1 MREEVVAAMAPFA
14 ARVFGHPSGHHRQAR
29 AAREALEEARDL
41 VAGLLGAAPREVV
54 FTSGGT
60 EADNL
65 AVFGVLGAAARGCP
79 GAETVVV
86 SSAIEHAAVLEAC
99 RVAAV
104 RIPGVAHQ
112 CVGVD
117 PQGVLDLDQL
127 SEALDDGVALVTVM
141 LANNETGAVQ
151 PLGDVVARTR
161 RLAPRA
167 VVHTDAV
174 QAAAWLDVARA
185 APGVDLLSISAHKLG
200 GPKGAGALVVRE
212 GTEIEAL
219 VVGGGQERE
228 RRAGTHDVAGAVG
241 LAVALDA
248 VARRREEESARVG
261 ALRDRLADGILAAV
275 PDVLEAADRKGVL
288 PGHCHLCFG
297 GVDREELVVL
307 LDAAGVCVSG
317 GAACASGAL
326 EPSHVMAAMGVPRDA
341 ARGAIRFSLGH
352 TSSGGDVER
361 ALGVVPGAVA
371 RLRA

>member
-1 MREEVVAAMAPFA
+1 M
-14 ARVFGHPSGHHRQAR
+14 
-29 AAREALEEARDL
+29 
-41 VAGLLGAAPREVV
+41 
-54 FTSGGT
+54 
-60 EADNL
+60 
-65 AVFGVLGAAARGCP
+65 
-79 GAETVVV
+79 
-86 SSAIEHAAVLEAC
+86 
-99 RVAAV
+99 
-104 RIPGVAHQ
+104 
-112 CVGVD
+112 
-117 PQGVLDLDQL
+117 
-127 SEALDDGVALVTVM
+127 
-141 LANNETGAVQ
+141 
-151 PLGDVVARTR
+151 
-161 RLAPRA
+161 
-167 VVHTDAV
+167 
-174 QAAAWLDVARA
+174 
-185 APGVDLLSISAHKLG
+185 
-200 GPKGAGALVVRE
+200 
-212 GTEIEAL
+212 
-219 VVGGGQERE
+219 
-228 RRAGTHDVAGAVG
+228 
-241 LAVALDA
+241 ALDA